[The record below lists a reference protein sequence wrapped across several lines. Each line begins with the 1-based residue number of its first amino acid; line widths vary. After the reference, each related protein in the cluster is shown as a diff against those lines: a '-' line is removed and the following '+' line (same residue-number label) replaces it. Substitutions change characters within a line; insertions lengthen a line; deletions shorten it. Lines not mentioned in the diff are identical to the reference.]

1 MTLTVTYSDGTVAK
15 LPIKTTLEG
24 RAFCGVVKNGLAV
37 LTDKLIK
44 HNSIPENATIVSA
57 VACGRS

>member
-15 LPIKTTLEG
+15 LPIKTTFKG
-24 RAFCGVVKNGLAV
+24 NAWRGVVKNGLAV
-37 LTDKLIK
+37 LTDKLVKANTIK
-44 HNSIPENATIVSA
+44 PDVTIVSA